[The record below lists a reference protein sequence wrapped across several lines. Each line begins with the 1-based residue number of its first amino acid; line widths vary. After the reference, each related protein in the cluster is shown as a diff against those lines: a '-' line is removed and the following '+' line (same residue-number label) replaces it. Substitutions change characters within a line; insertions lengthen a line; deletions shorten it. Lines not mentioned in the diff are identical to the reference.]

1 MDECIMKKLL
11 LLLFSLMLSFNS
23 YGSSHLDFALSDF
36 CYEQP
41 NVQMRLEKVD
51 EYYSE
56 EVYYFPNQEV
66 GITAT
71 SICVY
76 KNAYGQ
82 YATKVNLKNGK
93 KDGKST
99 WWYRNGQLDAIEYL
113 KDGKL
118 FGTSTSWYPNGQMKS
133 QGNWPNGIQDGKYTT
148 WFKNGQMWNEQ
159 HWKNGNLDGKS
170 TLWRDNGNKV
180 YELNYKNSR
189 PVGKEIDWYENGQ
202 KQREI
207 NRNDDS
213 EMTGKYTKWN
223 EKGDITFEC
232 IYVDGKCIPIE
243 D

>member
-1 MDECIMKKLL
+1 MKKLL
-11 LLLFSLMLSFNS
+11 LLLFSLALSFNS
-23 YGSSHLDFALSDF
+23 YANSSLDFTLSDF

-41 NVQMRLEKVD
+41 NVQTRIKKID
-51 EYYSE
+51 EYSSVD
-56 EVYYFPNQEV
+56 VYFFPNQEE

-99 WWYRNGQLDAIEYL
+99 WWYRNGQLNSIEYF

-118 FGTSTSWYPNGQMKS
+118 FGTSTSWYPDGQMKMK
-133 QGNWPNGIQDGKYTT
+133 GNWPNGIKDGKYTT
-148 WFKNGQMWNEQ
+148 WFKNGQMGYEQ
-159 HWKNGNLDGKS
+159 HWKNGNLNGKS

-189 PVGKEIDWYENGQ
+189 AVGKETNWYENGQ
-202 KQREI
+202 KQSEI
-207 NRNDDS
+207 NRND
-213 EMTGKYTKWN
+213 EGKFTGKYIEWN
-223 EKGDITFEC
+223 ERGEITSEYMCEDGECTSIKG
-232 IYVDGKCIPIE
+232 
-243 D
+243 